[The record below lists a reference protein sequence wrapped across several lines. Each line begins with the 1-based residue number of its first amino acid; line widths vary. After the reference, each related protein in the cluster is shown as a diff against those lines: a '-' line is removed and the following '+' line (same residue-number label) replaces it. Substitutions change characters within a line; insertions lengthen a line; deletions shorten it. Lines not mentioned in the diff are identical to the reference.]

1 MNVYFKTFNPSGKL
15 RNYIK
20 NYWIIKGDA
29 AQYFETI
36 ATSGCTRI
44 IFNRASLNNINDH
57 ANAQCLKKLYD
68 KKEKFSTFHHQGTK
82 MGNCIIIGPR
92 INYLIST
99 YKGNIDTIGV
109 EFTYLGTKRF
119 FNSPAQLFRNKICS
133 PIDIDDNELDSFQ
146 KKLQISNNI
155 KKSLDN
161 FFEKRLLIIDYQNN
175 LEFYTIKALNNYK
188 ATKVN
193 DLVNFTWLQARQTQR
208 YFSHFIGVKPS
219 EFIAIQRLKKSISLM
234 ITKPQISIKDI
245 ANSCGFCNN
254 SYFNAAFSRFCGHTP
269 AIVKNEIE
277 KNIKHKIVIRKDFQ
291 TISFCVWM

>member
-20 NYWIIKGDA
+20 KYWVIKGNSA
-29 AQYFETI
+29 KYFETI
-36 ATSGCTRI
+36 APSGCTRI

-57 ANAQCLKKLYD
+57 ANTQCLKKLYD
-68 KKEKFSTFHHQGTK
+68 KKEKFSTFHQQGQK

-99 YKGNIDTIGV
+99 YEGNIDTIGV

-119 FNSPAQLFRNKICS
+119 FNAPAHFFRDKIYS
-133 PIDIDDNELDSFQ
+133 DSQIDDNELATIQ
-146 KKLQISNNI
+146 KRLQINKNI
-155 KKSLDN
+155 KKSLDY
-161 FFEKRLLIIDYQNN
+161 FFEKRLLNIDYQNN

-208 YFSHFIGVKPS
+208 YFSHFIGIKPS

-234 ITKPQISIKDI
+234 KNQPQTSLKDI
-245 ANSCGFCNN
+245 AKTCGFCNN
-254 SYFNAAFSRFCGHTP
+254 SYFNAAFLRFCGHTP
-269 AIVKNEIE
+269 SIVKDEIP
-277 KNIKHKIVIRKDFQ
+277 KTIKHGMLIRKDYQ
-291 TISFCVWM
+291 TISFCVWI